1 MKGKEGQDNHANN
14 QEILSF
20 LQDFNVGSVK
30 SAFSSVVGLAQGVSE
45 AYEAI
50 KSMTRALDYLNIQR
64 QKDKNFLH
72 KIKTAELLRNP
83 AHFREF
89 LMLNEWQNKNAQG
102 EESNLYTVGREQ
114 LGITFE
120 NEEKAF

>member
-1 MKGKEGQDNHANN
+1 MQGREGEDNHANN

-20 LQDFNVGSVK
+20 LQNFNVSSIKGAFN
-30 SAFSSVVGLAQGVSE
+30 SAVGLAQGASK
-45 AYEAI
+45 AYVAI
-50 KSMTRALDYLNIQR
+50 KSMTRALDYLSIQR

-72 KIKTAELLRNP
+72 KIKTAEMLRNP

-89 LMLNEWQNKNAQG
+89 LLLGAWQNKDPQG
-102 EESNLYTVGREQ
+102 EDSNLYTIGREQ
-114 LGITFE
+114 LGIPFE